1 MATDNRPFLDKD
13 KLRTFRIVRGA
24 RKLKNR
30 SSKDILRIGHC
41 NNRNK
46 IWRSLSGAVLL
57 DMMKSGSF
65 AARVEIDRRRKR
77 AEKRGKSATC

>member
-1 MATDNRPFLDKD
+1 MATENRPFLDQD
-13 KLRTFRIVRGA
+13 KLRAFRIRRGA

-46 IWRSLSGAVLL
+46 IWRSLSGAALL
-57 DMMKSGSF
+57 DMMKNGTF
-65 AARVEIDRRRKR
+65 EARVEIDRRRKR
-77 AEKRGKSATC
+77 AEKRGKTATC